1 VREFDVKFK
10 GKVVR
15 EYLAGKGG
23 YKLLAAKFGI
33 AESMVRRWMAAY
45 RHHGN
50 AGLIRQRGAYTLEFK
65 LEVVHRGVAENLS
78 CRELAAIYNIGNP
91 HSITMWQQQKA
102 RGELR
107 SLKGMRP
114 SGQDVSVPAKKKT
127 SNQSLEAPRSEESDQ
142 LLRENQQLRAE
153 VAYLKK
159 FNALVL
165 AKKLARQKEPK

>member
-1 VREFDVKFK
+1 MRKFDVRFK
-10 GKVVR
+10 GNVVR

-23 YKLLAAKFGI
+23 YKLLVAKFGI
-33 AESMVRRWMAAY
+33 AESMVRRWVAAY

-50 AGLIRQRGAYTLEFK
+50 AGFIQQRGAYSLEFK
-65 LEVVHRGVAENLS
+65 LEVLHRGVAESLS

-107 SLKGMRP
+107 SLKSMRP

-127 SNQSLEAPRSEESDQ
+127 LNQSSEAQPSEDSDQ